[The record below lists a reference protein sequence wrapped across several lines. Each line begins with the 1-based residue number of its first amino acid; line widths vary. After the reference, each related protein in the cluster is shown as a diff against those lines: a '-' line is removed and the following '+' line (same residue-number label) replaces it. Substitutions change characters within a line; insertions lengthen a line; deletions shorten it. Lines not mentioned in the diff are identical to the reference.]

1 MNLIF
6 QPYWHFSFFFKG
18 IIILLFIVFSCMVP
32 LFAQV
37 PETPPGNVEQQIENL
52 TENTED
58 GEIEDD
64 SYLQQ
69 MQQYLKNPVNINT
82 ADEAEL
88 KELRI
93 LSALQIQH
101 IITYRNLFGK
111 FISVYELQAVPSLD
125 METIQRIRPFI
136 TINMGADFFNAV
148 SERFKGGEH
157 SVLIRATQVIE
168 RSKGFIID
176 SSSAT
181 NFYPGSP
188 QKLLFRYKYLFKNL
202 LQYGVVGEKDAGE
215 QFFKGNQKAGF
226 DFYSAHFFL
235 RNIGI
240 IKSLALGDFTV
251 NLGQGLIQWQSLAF
265 KKSPDVMNLKRQATV
280 LRPYNSAGEINF
292 HRGAGITLARAN
304 WQATVFASYKK
315 IDANFVADTSQ
326 TQDDF
331 ISSLQTSGYH
341 RTKSENEDKGSQR
354 QLAIGGNLAWQFK
367 KLHVGINTV
376 QYQFKLPLQKDLDPY
391 NKYALSGKSFGNFS
405 MDYNYSFKN
414 LYFFGEAAFTNKLD
428 KAFINGLLISMA
440 ANVDLSL
447 LYRNIER
454 GYQSL
459 YTNAFTESTYPN
471 NEKGF
476 YTGISIRPTNSWRV
490 DAYADFYKFPWL
502 RYRVDAPTTGSDY
515 MLQATYKPSKQ
526 LEIYSR
532 YRSEAK
538 AINYNPEPITL
549 SPVMAKP
556 RQSWR
561 TQISYRIN
569 NPITLRNRTEIVWFD
584 KKGGQPEQG
593 FLTYFDFLYK
603 PMLRPFSG
611 SIRLQ
616 YFETD
621 SYNSRLYA
629 YENDVLYSYSI
640 PVFYDK
646 GLRYYLNCN
655 VDLNRKI
662 TIWARLAQTVYK
674 GKSLIGSGLDEIQ
687 GNKKTEIKLQ
697 GIYRF

>member
-6 QPYWHFSFFFKG
+6 QPYRHLSFFFKR

-111 FISVYELQAVPSLD
+111 FITVYELQAVPSLD
-125 METIQRIRPFI
+125 LETIQRIRPFI

-376 QYQFKLPLQKDLDPY
+376 QYQFKLPLLSLSFFTKQHAIALILI
-391 NKYALSGKSFGNFS
+391 ATWLVLSGLFVLAVPLWRLMLMSA
-405 MDYNYSFKN
+405 
-414 LYFFGEAAFTNKLD
+414 FFTATSKEVINHFIPMHLP
-428 KAFINGLLISMA
+428 KALTQIMKKVFIQASASGHLIRGGWMLTPIFIN
-440 ANVDLSL
+440 
-447 LYRNIER
+447 
-454 GYQSL
+454 
-459 YTNAFTESTYPN
+459 
-471 NEKGF
+471 
-476 YTGISIRPTNSWRV
+476 
-490 DAYADFYKFPWL
+490 FP
-502 RYRVDAPTTGSDY
+502 G
-515 MLQATYKPSKQ
+515 
-526 LEIYSR
+526 
-532 YRSEAK
+532 
-538 AINYNPEPITL
+538 
-549 SPVMAKP
+549 
-556 RQSWR
+556 
-561 TQISYRIN
+561 
-569 NPITLRNRTEIVWFD
+569 
-584 KKGGQPEQG
+584 
-593 FLTYFDFLYK
+593 
-603 PMLRPFSG
+603 
-611 SIRLQ
+611 
-616 YFETD
+616 
-621 SYNSRLYA
+621 
-629 YENDVLYSYSI
+629 
-640 PVFYDK
+640 
-646 GLRYYLNCN
+646 
-655 VDLNRKI
+655 
-662 TIWARLAQTVYK
+662 
-674 GKSLIGSGLDEIQ
+674 
-687 GNKKTEIKLQ
+687 
-697 GIYRF
+697 

>member
-1 MNLIF
+1 MIC
-6 QPYWHFSFFFKG
+6 YGRFFLKWKVM
-18 IIILLFIVFSCMVP
+18 LLFLLFSQTFS
-32 LFAQV
+32 LSAQV
-37 PETPPGNVEQQIENL
+37 PETTSGNMEQQIENL
-52 TENTED
+52 TGNIDD
-58 GEIEDD
+58 GDIEDD

-69 MQQYLKNPVNINT
+69 MQQYLKHPVNMNT
-82 ADEAEL
+82 ADESEL

-93 LSALQIQH
+93 LTPLQIRQ
-101 IITYRNLFGK
+101 IITYREFFGN
-111 FISVYELQAVPSLD
+111 FISVYELQSVPSLD
-125 METIQRIRPFI
+125 IETIQKIRPFI
-136 TINMGADFFNAV
+136 SIHLNENLFIAAGK
-148 SERFKGGEH
+148 RFKSGEH
-157 SVLIRATQVIE
+157 TILLRASQGIE
-168 RSKGFIID
+168 KSKGFIID
-176 SSSAT
+176 SSYST

-188 QKLLFRYKYLFKNL
+188 QKFLIRYRYQFKNL
-202 LQYGVVGEKDAGE
+202 LQYGLLGEKDAGE
-215 QFFKGNQKAGF
+215 QFFKGNQNAGF

-235 RNIGI
+235 RNIGMI
-240 IKSLALGDFTV
+240 RSLALGDFTV

-265 KKSPDVMNLKRQATV
+265 KKGPDVMNIKRQSNV

-292 HRGAGITLARAN
+292 HRGAAITFAKRN
-304 WQATVFASYKK
+304 WEATAFASYKK

-326 TQDDF
+326 SKDDF

-341 RTKSENEDKGSQR
+341 RTKSENEDKGIQN
-354 QLAIGGNLAWQFK
+354 QFVFGGNLSFQLK
-367 KLHVGINTV
+367 KLHIGVNTV
-376 QYQFKLPLQKDLDPY
+376 QYQFKLPLQKDMDPY

-405 MDYNYSFKN
+405 MDYSYSRKN

-428 KAFINGLLISMA
+428 MAFINGLLISTA
-440 ANVDLSL
+440 ANVDFSL
-447 LYRNIER
+447 LYRNIQR

-471 NEKGF
+471 NEKGLF
-476 YTGISIRPTNSWRV
+476 TGISIRPSDKWKL
-490 DAYADFYKFPWL
+490 DAYVDFYKFPWL

-515 MLQATYKPSKQ
+515 MVQVTYKPSKQ

-532 YRSEAK
+532 YRTEAK
-538 AINYNPEPITL
+538 ALNYNPDLLIL
-549 SPVMAKP
+549 SPVIAKP

-561 TQISYRIN
+561 TQLNCRIN
-569 NPITLRNRTEIVWFD
+569 IPITLRTRTEILWFD
-584 KKGGQPEQG
+584 KKGKQPEQG
-593 FLTYFDFLYK
+593 FLTYLDFLFK
-603 PMLRPFSG
+603 PMLKPFSG

-655 VDLNRKI
+655 FDINRKI
-662 TIWARLAQTVYK
+662 SLWTRWAQTIYR
-674 GKSLIGSGLDEIQ
+674 GKTLIGSGLDEIK

-697 GIYRF
+697 LMYRF